1 MPPRESALPEQNDNR
16 TESRW
21 PAFRVA
27 SLLAIAAV
35 VVAAYGNSLEAP
47 FIFDDRPNISE
58 NPHLRLTQLDWRQL
72 WGAAFESRARHRP
85 VANLSFALNYLA
97 GQDRVWGYRVVNVC
111 IHLMNGVLV
120 YFLAL
125 TTFRRAPAWRG
136 VELRSS
142 TAHWMSLAAALLFVS
157 HPIQTQA
164 VTYLV
169 QRMTSLST
177 LFYLAALL
185 LYIGGRTADD
195 ARRRRSFWIAG
206 LSCWLLALGT
216 KQNTATLP
224 ILVFLYEWYFFRDM
238 SRVWLRR
245 SVRYALP
252 MIVLVGVAVLTYLGD
267 SPWEAMLR
275 GYDHRDFTMG
285 ERVLTQFRVLMLY
298 LGLVI
303 WPLPSRFSITH
314 DISASNSLFDPAT
327 TFLSLLVLLGLLLA
341 AVLTARRYRIVS
353 FCILWVFLHLA
364 IESSVI
370 PLELAYEHRMYLPI
384 LGISMLASWGLFTA
398 LRDVRW
404 AIVATAG
411 LVLLLAVATHHRNR
425 VWQDARTVWNDVLE
439 KYPQDARAY
448 NNLGAVHEEAGEHSS
463 ALEAFDTA
471 IRLSP
476 NYQKAY
482 LNRGILYAAQG
493 ESFRAIEDFSY
504 AIAIQPGDLKWW
516 PDYGEAHQNRGAI
529 YTQIGRFDLAIEDLT
544 QAIELGRENSPNYSH
559 RSVAYAGIGR
569 YALAFRDGLRAI
581 DLDLGSAS
589 AHNNLAWILAT
600 APDPAIRDGAE
611 AVRYATRACELTE
624 WKDPGHLDTLAAAYA
639 EAGDFERAVRVTQHA
654 IELERRR
661 EPPALLAVLRAH
673 LADFEAGQP
682 LRDPE

>member
-1 MPPRESALPEQNDNR
+1 LPEQNDSR

-21 PAFRVA
+21 PTSRVA

-35 VVAAYGNSLEAP
+35 VAIAYGNSCEVP

-58 NPHLRLTQLDWRQL
+58 NPHLRLTRLEWRQL
-72 WGAAFESRARHRP
+72 WDAAFESRAGQRP

-97 GQDRVWGYRVVNVC
+97 GQDRVWGYHVVNIC
-111 IHLMNGVLV
+111 IHLVNGVLV
-120 YFLAL
+120 YLLAL

-136 VELRSS
+136 TEIRSS

-169 QRMTSLST
+169 QRMTSLAT

-185 LYIGGRTADD
+185 LYIGGRTADG
-195 ARRRRSFWIAG
+195 ARRRRAFWIAA
-206 LSCWLLALGT
+206 LACWLLGLGT

-238 SRVWLRR
+238 SRLWLRR
-245 SVRYALP
+245 SIRFALP
-252 MIVLVGVAVLTYLGD
+252 LIVLMGVAVLTYLGD
-267 SPWEAMLR
+267 SPLEKLAS
-275 GYDHRDFTMG
+275 GYEHRDFTMG
-285 ERVLTQFRVLMLY
+285 ERVLTQFRVVMLY
-298 LGLVI
+298 LGLVL

-314 DISASNSLFDPAT
+314 DISASNSLFDPVT
-327 TFLSLLVLLGLLLA
+327 TFFSLLVLLGLLLA

-353 FCILWVFLHLA
+353 FCIVWVFLHLA

-370 PLELAYEHRMYLPI
+370 PLELAYEHRMYLPM
-384 LGISMLASWGLFTA
+384 LGISMLVSWGSFTA
-398 LRDVRW
+398 LRDARW
-404 AIVATAG
+404 AIAATAG
-411 LVLLLAVATHHRNR
+411 LVLLLALGTHHRNR
-425 VWQDARTVWNDVLE
+425 VWQDARSVWNDVLA

-448 NNLGAVHEEAGEHSS
+448 NNLGDVLEEAGETAS

-482 LNRGILYAAQG
+482 LNRGLLYAAQG
-493 ESFRAIEDFSY
+493 KNYRAIEDFSQ
-504 AIAIQPGDLKWW
+504 AIAIEPGELRWW
-516 PDYGEAHQNRGAI
+516 SDYAEAHQSRGAI
-529 YTQIGRFDLAIEDLT
+529 YTLIGRFDLAVEDLT
-544 QAIELGRENSPNYSH
+544 RAIELGKENSLNYSH

-569 YALAFRDGLRAI
+569 FPLAFRDGLRAI
-581 DLDLGSAS
+581 ELDPASAS

-600 APDPAIRDGAE
+600 GNDATVRDGGE

-624 WKDPGHLDTLAAAYA
+624 WKDPGNLDTLAAAHA
-639 EAGDFERAVRVTQHA
+639 EAGDFGSAIRVALHA
-654 IELERRR
+654 IELERQR
-661 EPPALLAVLRAH
+661 EPSALLPVLRAH
-673 LADFEAGQP
+673 LAEFEARRP
-682 LRDPE
+682 LRTPE